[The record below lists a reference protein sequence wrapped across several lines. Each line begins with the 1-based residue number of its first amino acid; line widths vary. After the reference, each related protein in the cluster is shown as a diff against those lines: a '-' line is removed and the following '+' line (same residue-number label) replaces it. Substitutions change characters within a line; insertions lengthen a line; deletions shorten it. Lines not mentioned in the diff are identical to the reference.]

1 MSYFEIYMISMEHHP
16 ISEMYKREVLPSWK
30 GYEVNQFEAVTPKD
44 LYKKTKIDFGF
55 KTAGKRREFTSTEKA
70 VWYSHFELWCKCI
83 KIKKPILI
91 LEHDSKLVK
100 PLPDMSKEGY
110 KFLSF
115 INRDYDPIG
124 IHLAPGSGYYITQT
138 VAERLVAQAVVK
150 PVWQNSDGH
159 IGTVLNFKRQRE
171 MDDYH
176 YIEQI
181 NIDGLNTIDH
191 KNPNRTFIGQD
202 YENIDLSSIHREAV

>member
-1 MSYFEIYMISMEHHP
+1 MSYFEIYMISMKHHP

-30 GYEVNQFEAVTPKD
+30 EYEVKQFEAVTPKD

-55 KTAGKRREFTSTEKA
+55 KTAGRKREFTSTEKA
-70 VWYSHFELWCKCI
+70 VWYSHFELWCECV

-115 INRDYDPIG
+115 ISFSMTLIPISELPPK
-124 IHLAPGSGYYITQT
+124 INTFFIYLKYS
-138 VAERLVAQAVVK
+138 EF
-150 PVWQNSDGH
+150 
-159 IGTVLNFKRQRE
+159 VLPIKVPSTSHTLQGMNFLFLLKRFFL
-171 MDDYH
+171 
-176 YIEQI
+176 I
-181 NIDGLNTIDH
+181 
-191 KNPNRTFIGQD
+191 F
-202 YENIDLSSIHREAV
+202 IDLSLNQMSRNFSFFKLPKIIFLPQS